1 VDSDRDR
8 RLGAKPS
15 LFIVALPRSLTSLVY
30 HAARGAVALRQP
42 EWTTDGEILNV
53 RRFALLA
60 EEGTVEGVRYVER
73 ERDGERF
80 DRLLAFLG
88 QVACAEGFAYK
99 DVIQPYVVAE
109 WLAARPVRVLYIE
122 RPVPDVAYAMLER
135 GWHYPARP
143 DGPEPG
149 QPYPGSDPDSEAEAD
164 LERRLVAGL
173 LRARGALAAVA
184 DQWVHYDELIH
195 DETPLWDAL
204 RSLYGAEV
212 RRPHYLDEDFSG
224 VREKILGRRATERYR
239 RLVALCDDP
248 VAAELRGIDR
258 TGSIS
263 RLAPYRGAE

>member
-1 VDSDRDR
+1 MGGGSGRDR

-15 LFIVALPRSLTSLVY
+15 LFIVALPRSLTSLVF
-30 HAARGAVALRQP
+30 HAARGALALRQP

-73 ERDGERF
+73 ESDAERF
-80 DRLLAFLG
+80 ARLLAFLG

-109 WLAARPVRVLYIE
+109 WLAARPMRVLYIE

-135 GWHYPARP
+135 GWHYPAWP
-143 DGPEPG
+143 AGTEPG
-149 QPYPGSDPDSEAEAD
+149 RPSPGSGSESEAD

-173 LRARGALAAVA
+173 LRARRALSKVA
-184 DQWVHYDELIH
+184 EERVQYDELIH

-204 RSLYGAEV
+204 RSLYGDDAQ
-212 RRPHYLDEDFSG
+212 RPHYLDGDFSG
-224 VREKILGRRATERYR
+224 VREKVLGRRATERYR
-239 RLVALCDDP
+239 RLVALCEELS
-248 VAAELRGIDR
+248 AAER
-258 TGSIS
+258 
-263 RLAPYRGAE
+263 